1 MTSSVIVPLIK
12 FINGNPIAEAGDDVG
27 VGPGGILSITVSG
40 DGYEITPVFGQV
52 KPAEVG
58 AS

>member
-1 MTSSVIVPLIK
+1 MRTR
-12 FINGNPIAEAGDDVG
+12 FAEAGDDVG
-27 VGPGGILSITVSG
+27 VGPGGVLAITVSG
-40 DGYEITPVFGQV
+40 DGYEIKPVFGEL